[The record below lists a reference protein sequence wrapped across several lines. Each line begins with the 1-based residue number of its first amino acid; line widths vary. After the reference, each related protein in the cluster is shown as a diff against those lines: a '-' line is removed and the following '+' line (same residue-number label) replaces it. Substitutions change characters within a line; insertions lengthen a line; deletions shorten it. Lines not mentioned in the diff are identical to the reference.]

1 MVVSEIQNLATLY
14 NLRILYQ
21 CCCCILENNL
31 GRIMKFLT
39 IIHNTHLHLSLISF
53 RQCDGSTFSCH
64 CHELGH
70 NRWKLHGKIFYSL
83 LLIIRLL
90 CLVLQF
96 KLIFSFSNKVWK
108 PFTLVF
114 RAFYKRTNA
123 KYQIHHSLF
132 NLSSFGLALG
142 Y

>member
-1 MVVSEIQNLATLY
+1 MLLY
-14 NLRILYQ
+14 FRKWFRIFHEKLWV
-21 CCCCILENNL
+21 

-39 IIHNTHLHLSLISF
+39 IVHNTHLHLSLISF

-132 NLSSFGLALG
+132 NLSPFGLAKITNLSL
-142 Y
+142 YIPW